1 LPTTDTR
8 IQLDAGIGV
17 RLSLFGM
24 GVLRIDA
31 AHGLRDGRDA
41 LSIGWQR

>member
-1 LPTTDTR
+1 MMEITR
-8 IQLDAGIGV
+8 RTMLAAGL